1 MYADRYSRRT
11 KFDPGSMG
19 LALALNGT
27 IVIGLIAF
35 AAPHFVRVPDKRLI
49 TYDVKLRQPP
59 PPIDDKVIPETEHV
73 AKTTPKTEPNV
84 PDTVVKLTTPTD
96 FDFPPAPPLPPGTG
110 EGLGEPALEPIKLTP
125 VVIGPQRD
133 SRFAGNFQPDYP
145 ADERRAGHE
154 GRVVISVLIG
164 VDGRVKQVKRVS
176 AASDSFFEA
185 TERRALQKWRFK
197 PGTRD
202 GVPIE
207 TWEEVGVRFVL
218 NNE

>member
-19 LALALNGT
+19 LALLLNGT
-27 IVIGLIAF
+27 IVAGLVAF
-35 AAPHFVRVPDKRLI
+35 AAPKIFTRHIDSEVHTFNVPPD
-49 TYDVKLRQPP
+49 PP
-59 PPIDDKVIPETEHV
+59 PPPPTAEPPKPEVNHQVQVKQIEVVIP
-73 AKTTPKTEPNV
+73 KTIV
-84 PDTVVKLTTPTD
+84 TTPTD
-96 FDFPPAPPLPPGTG
+96 DTHYVTLPTEPTPIGTG
-110 EGLGEPALEPIKLTP
+110 DGGGFVTP
-125 VVIGPQRD
+125 VKPPPVMTGAKRD

-154 GRVVISVLIG
+154 GRVVVSVLIG

-185 TERRALQKWRFK
+185 TERRALDKWRFK